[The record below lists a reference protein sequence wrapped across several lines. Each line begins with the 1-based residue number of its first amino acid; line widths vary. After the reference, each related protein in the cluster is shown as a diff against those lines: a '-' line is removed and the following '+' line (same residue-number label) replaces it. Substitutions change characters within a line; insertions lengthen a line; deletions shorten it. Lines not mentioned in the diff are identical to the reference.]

1 MWQLKT
7 LQGRAMD
14 AYKYDR
20 LILLPTYKSKPV
32 EKEPFEQMGLKQQD
46 IQERGTLAKTLSPI
60 YKNLLKSAGGSHL

>member
-1 MWQLKT
+1 M
-7 LQGRAMD
+7 
-14 AYKYDR
+14 
-20 LILLPTYKSKPV
+20 